1 MPQLQFRGCARKG
14 FDCSVSGEA
23 VARRVFT
30 PHPDPPQTGDAGL
43 RRGRLFNFLGFTFIS
58 GKDRRGNFQLKRKTR
73 PCRPMVVLSQSS
85 GTV

>member
-14 FDCSVSGEA
+14 FDCSASGEA
-23 VARRVFT
+23 VARRGT
-30 PHPDPPQTGDAGL
+30 PHLNPPQTGDPGL
-43 RRGRLFNFLGFTFIS
+43 RWGRLFNFLGFTHIS
-58 GKDRRGNFQLKRKTR
+58 GKDRRGNFQLKRKTL